1 AAHRF
6 SLVSVTRLVT
16 ALLLLHLRA
25 PLGDCRL
32 LHVGLVFRH
41 GHRSPIHPLPNDTY
55 TVANTWR
62 DGLGQLTNIGKRNQ
76 FELGKFIRKRYGE
89 FLGSSSTAVYGG
101 FYAPFHTQH
110 APFSAGVDLASPV
123 NCKVGEAYNSS
134 EHRVRSSDIDR
145 TLMSAQACLA
155 GLFPPTGDQVW
166 QAGLSWQPIPVHTVA
181 SSADPMLLPSDFEGC
196 RQRFVQL
203 TTEARRNSSE
213 RRRLEVEMA
222 GFLRRLSAEAGSGR
236 GSITLNNVYKVI
248 DTLMVLRTA
257 NLSLPAWALVPDTQ
271 LRLRQLGRFSWS
283 EFASTAE
290 LRQMRSGVLIDDL
303 LSGMEDAAAGRGRR
317 LMIYSG
323 HDVTLVPLLAALG
336 NKDYSVWP
344 NYAAC
349 LMFELHATAAGN
361 GSLAEV
367 KIFYRNDSQAEPLPI
382 RVPGCGSG
390 LACPLHRLAAL
401 LAGCRLSP
409 GQFRSL
415 CLGDSGHDGTGQA
428 VSLDSTITRILI
440 AVAVA
445 LPSVILLL
453 AAVHFFWLRSWL
465 GRRRDESPTVA
476 YHSLLSEVEN

>member
-1 AAHRF
+1 MLPAALMSTAAVQRKAAHRF

-89 FLGSSSTAVYGG
+89 FLGSR
-101 FYAPFHTQH
+101 
-110 APFSAGVDLASPV
+110 
-123 NCKVGEAYNSS
+123 YNSS